1 MAAGFCTLKAY
12 QIPEKRELI
21 IKMAK
26 FYTSP
31 FNRKATYVAV
41 AEKFGVNARTVS
53 KYFKDD
59 LPHIDK
65 KLAEKVQKKKDKAIS
80 ANQFKAKTK

>member
-21 IKMAK
+21 TKMAK

-31 FNRKATYVAV
+31 FNRKATYVTV
-41 AEKFGVNARTVS
+41 AEKFGVDRSTVS
-53 KYFKDD
+53 KYFKKD
-59 LPHIDK
+59 LPMIDK
-65 KLAEKVQKKKDKAIS
+65 KLAAKVEKKKNKSMA
-80 ANQFKAKTK
+80 AHRYTAKTK